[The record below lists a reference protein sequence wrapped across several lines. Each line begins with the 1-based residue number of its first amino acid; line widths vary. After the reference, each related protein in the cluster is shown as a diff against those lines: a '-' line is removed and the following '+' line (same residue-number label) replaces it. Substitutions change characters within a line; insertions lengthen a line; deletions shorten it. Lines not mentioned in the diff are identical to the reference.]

1 MWFTC
6 RYSEHFNES
15 NFLYLWTH
23 SSVLVGEV
31 SWGVLLMCSHWL
43 HIRPCT
49 VPTLVCSHWL
59 HVRPCTA
66 PTLVCSHWLH
76 VCPCTAPTLWCC
88 TICCVLCGV
97 YSAFVWQRRPVSF
110 PPNITPIS
118 SALDII
124 TSLSSP
130 CLDATSHQ
138 RLLPCGVSCSL
149 QGWDNAGK
157 LWNPHQSDASALLR
171 VVYVDC
177 MPQGQDGS

>member
-31 SWGVLLMCSHWL
+31 SWGVLSMCSHWL
-43 HIRPCT
+43 YVRPCT

-76 VCPCTAPTLWCC
+76 VRPCTAPTLVCPTGYTYVRVQYPHWCVPTGYTYVHVQHPHC
-88 TICCVLCGV
+88 DVAQYVVCCVV
-97 YSAFVWQRRPVSF
+97 
-110 PPNITPIS
+110 
-118 SALDII
+118 SALHLFDNEDQFP
-124 TSLSSP
+124 SLP
-130 CLDATSHQ
+130 T
-138 RLLPCGVSCSL
+138 LP
-149 QGWDNAGK
+149 
-157 LWNPHQSDASALLR
+157 H
-171 VVYVDC
+171 
-177 MPQGQDGS
+177 